1 MDKGH
6 VLIVDDEREILAS
19 LEDVLH
25 DEGYRVERAESGE
38 TALQLVRTETPD
50 VVLVDVWMPGIDG
63 IKTLQAVKESNA
75 DIEVVVMSG
84 HGNIETAVAATKL
97 GAFNFIEKP
106 LSIDAV
112 LRIVDSAVQARRA
125 KELKASDVVDVMLD
139 GNSKNIQKVQ
149 RAIRKASKDISPL
162 LIAGERGTGK
172 RFVARMIHKN
182 GIRKEEGFRPIHC
195 RSLFPVTEI
204 SEWENVLERLLPDAF
219 QGTAYLDGLEQLP
232 MAEQE
237 IFLVRF
243 LGHTKGSMRLMVSVD
258 HMGALNDKAYVRA
271 LSSKIGAD
279 VIHLPPLRERK
290 EDILPLANR
299 FLSECMEADRYKKE
313 FSEDVIALLEDYDW
327 PGNIAE
333 LKGAVTKAA
342 YSSQGS
348 EIDISHLPYAI
359 REASDLATHT
369 SSKDDAPSNFNLAR
383 TQWERQYLSFH
394 LEEHGWDI
402 LKTAQAVGMTKP
414 ALKRKI
420 KAYNIEPVTSAST
433 NLMETNQRSISKS
446 VVLYGRGLHSGLKTG
461 LIIEPL
467 PPGSGIQFGN
477 LTSPDIVKANVDF
490 VDGTNHATNL
500 RNGAVTART
509 IEHLMSALH
518 AYKISNILV
527 KMSEEVPVMDGSAV
541 EFCRLLEEAGIEDQ
555 KEKREELWVDQ
566 VYEVGEPNDEKG
578 YIRIEPAD
586 SFSVTYLIDYPK
598 PIGKQS
604 YLYEH
609 KNALSFQEEIAPA
622 RTFGFVSELES
633 LEKMGLAEG
642 GRWDN
647 VILVDKSRV
656 VNTQLR
662 FSNEFVRHK
671 ILDVIGDL
679 YLTGR
684 PIRGKV
690 TAERSGHRHNVALVK
705 KLMEV
710 HG

>member
-6 VLIVDDEREILAS
+6 VLIVDDEREILTS

-75 DIEVVVMSG
+75 DIEVVLMSG

-106 LSIDAV
+106 LSIDTV
-112 LRIVDSAVQARRA
+112 LRIVGSAVQARRA
-125 KELKASDVVDVMLD
+125 KELQGNDVVDVMLD
-139 GNSKNIQKVQ
+139 GASKSIQKVQ
-149 RAIRKASKDISPL
+149 RAIRRTAKNLGPL
-162 LIAGERGTGK
+162 MIAGERGTGK
-172 RFVARMIHKN
+172 RFIARVIHEN
-182 GIRKEEGFRPIHC
+182 GTRKEGGFRPVHC
-195 RSLFPVTEI
+195 RPLFPMLRKN
-204 SEWENVLERLLPDAF
+204 EWEETLERLVPPAF
-219 QGTAYLDGLEQLP
+219 LGTVYLDGLEQLP
-232 MAEQE
+232 IVERE
-237 IFLVRF
+237 EFLALF
-243 LGHTKGSMRLMVSVD
+243 LKHTKDSTRLMVSVD
-258 HMGALNDKAYVRA
+258 HMGTPKDKAYVRS
-271 LSSKIGAD
+271 LSGKIDAD
-279 VIHLPPLRERK
+279 VLHLPPLRERK
-290 EDILPLANR
+290 EDISPLANK
-299 FLSECMEADRYKKE
+299 FLNEYIEASRNKKE
-313 FSEDVIALLEDYDW
+313 FSEDVIALLEEYDW

-333 LKGAVTKAA
+333 LKGVVTKAA
-342 YSSQGS
+342 DTSPGA
-348 EIDISHLPYAI
+348 EIRIGHLPYAI
-359 REASDLATHT
+359 REVSAFEADASGN
-369 SSKDDAPSNFNLAR
+369 DAPSNFNAAR

-402 LKTAQAVGMTKP
+402 GKTAQAVGMTES
-414 ALKRKI
+414 ALNRKI
-420 KAYNIEPVTSAST
+420 QTYKIEPVSPAPATLKES
-433 NLMETNQRSISKS
+433 NQRSISKS

-461 LIIEPL
+461 MIIEPL
-467 PPGSGIQFGN
+467 PPGSGIHFGS
-477 LTSPDIVKANVDF
+477 LTSSETVRANVDF
-490 VDGTNHATNL
+490 VDSTNHATNL

-518 AYKISNILV
+518 AYKISNALV
-527 KMSEEVPVMDGSAV
+527 KISEEVPVMDGSAV

-555 KEKREELWVDQ
+555 KEKREELWVDKI
-566 VYEVGEPNDEKG
+566 YEVGEPGDERG
-578 YIRIEPAD
+578 YIRIEPSD
-586 SFSVTYLIDYPK
+586 SFSVSYLIDYPR

-633 LEKMGLAEG
+633 LEEMGLAEG

-647 VILVDKSRV
+647 VILVDKARI

-662 FSNEFVRHK
+662 FPNEFVRHK

-684 PIRGKV
+684 PVRGKV

-710 HG
+710 HA

>member
-1 MDKGH
+1 M
-6 VLIVDDEREILAS
+6 LIVDDEREILAS
-19 LEDVLH
+19 LEDVLL

-38 TALQLVRTETPD
+38 IALQLVRAEVPD
-50 VVLVDVWMPGIDG
+50 VILVDVWMPGIDG

-75 DIEVVVMSG
+75 DIEVVLMSG

-112 LRIVDSAVQARRA
+112 LRIVASAVQARRD
-125 KELKASDVVDVMLD
+125 KELRANDVIDVMLD
-139 GNSKNIQKVQ
+139 GASKNIERAR
-149 RAIRKASKDISPL
+149 RAIRKAARDLNPL

-172 RFVARMIHKN
+172 RFIARVVHKN
-182 GIRKEEGFRPIHC
+182 GVKKEEGFRPVHC
-195 RSLFPVTEI
+195 RSLFPAAET
-204 SEWENVLERLLPDAF
+204 SEWENTLERLVPETF
-219 QGTAYLDGLEQLP
+219 QGTVYLDGLEQLP
-232 MAEQE
+232 LAERE
-237 IFLVRF
+237 RFLVRF
-243 LGHTKGSMRLMVSVD
+243 LEHITDSMRLMVSLD
-258 HMGALNDKAYVRA
+258 HMGTPKDKALVRT

-279 VIHLPPLRERK
+279 VMHLPPLRERK

-299 FLSECMEADRYKKE
+299 FLNECVEVGRHEKE
-313 FSEDVIALLEDYDW
+313 FSEDVIVVLEDYDW

-342 YSSQGS
+342 FASQGS
-348 EIDISHLPYAI
+348 EIRVDHLPYAI
-359 REASDLATHT
+359 REASDFEVSASRNDT
-369 SSKDDAPSNFNLAR
+369 PSNFNVAR
-383 TQWERQYLSFH
+383 TQWERQYLAFH

-402 LKTAQAVGMTKP
+402 NKTAQAVGMTEP
-414 ALKRKI
+414 ALRRKI
-420 KAYNIEPVTSAST
+420 KAYNIEPVLPAST
-433 NLMETNQRSISKS
+433 TLRETNQRSISKS

-477 LTSPDIVKANVDF
+477 LTSPDTVRASADF

-518 AYKISNILV
+518 AYKISNILI

-555 KEKREELWVDQ
+555 REKSEDLWVDKI
-566 VYEVGEPNDEKG
+566 YEVGEPNDEKG
-578 YIRIEPAD
+578 YVRIEPAD
-586 SFSVTYLIDYPK
+586 SFSVSYLIDYPK
-598 PIGKQS
+598 PIGKQT

-609 KNALSFQEEIAPA
+609 KNALGFQEEIAPA
-622 RTFGFVSELES
+622 RTFGFVYELES

-647 VILVDKSRV
+647 VILVDKARV

-662 FSNEFVRHK
+662 FPNEFVRHK

>member
-6 VLIVDDEREILAS
+6 VLIVDDEPEILAS

-38 TALQLVRTETPD
+38 MALQLARAEIPD

-75 DIEVVVMSG
+75 DIEVVLMSG

-112 LRIVDSAVQARRA
+112 LRIVASAVQARRER
-125 KELKASDVVDVMLD
+125 ELKANDVIDVMLD
-139 GNSKNIQKVQ
+139 GASKNIERAR
-149 RAIRKASKDISPL
+149 RAIRKAARDFKPL

-172 RFVARMIHKN
+172 RFIARVVHKN
-182 GIRKEEGFRPIHC
+182 GVKKEGGFRPVHC
-195 RSLFPVTEI
+195 RSLFPVAET
-204 SEWENVLERLLPDAF
+204 SEWEDTLERLVPDTF
-219 QGTAYLDGLEQLP
+219 QGTVYLDGLEQLP
-232 MAEQE
+232 VAERE
-237 IFLVRF
+237 RFLVRF
-243 LGHTKGSMRLMVSVD
+243 LEHITDSMRLMVSVD
-258 HMGALNDKAYVRA
+258 HMGTPKDKALVRT

-279 VIHLPPLRERK
+279 VMHLPPLRERK

-299 FLSECMEADRYKKE
+299 FLDECVEVGRHEKE
-313 FSEDVIALLEDYDW
+313 FSEDVIAALEDYDW
-327 PGNIAE
+327 PGNITE

-342 YSSQGS
+342 FASQGS
-348 EIDISHLPYAI
+348 EIHIDHLPYAI
-359 REASDLATHT
+359 REASDFEVSASRNDT
-369 SSKDDAPSNFNLAR
+369 PSNFNVAR
-383 TQWERQYLSFH
+383 TQWERQYLAFH

-402 LKTAQAVGMTKP
+402 NKTAQAVGMTEP
-414 ALKRKI
+414 ALRRKI
-420 KAYNIEPVTSAST
+420 KAYDIEPVLPAST
-433 NLMETNQRSISKS
+433 TLRETNQRSISKS

-461 LIIEPL
+461 LIIDPL

-477 LTSPDIVKANVDF
+477 LTSPDTVRASVDF
-490 VDGTNHATNL
+490 VVGTNHATNL

-518 AYKISNILV
+518 AYKISNILI

-555 KEKREELWVDQ
+555 KEKSEDLWVDKI
-566 VYEVGEPNDEKG
+566 YEVGEPNDGKG
-578 YIRIEPAD
+578 YVRIEPAD
-586 SFSVTYLIDYPK
+586 SFSVSYLIDYPK
-598 PIGKQS
+598 PIGKQT

-609 KNALSFQEEIAPA
+609 KNALGFQEEIAPA
-622 RTFGFVSELES
+622 RTFGFVYELES

-647 VILVDKSRV
+647 VILVDKARV

-662 FSNEFVRHK
+662 FPNEFVRHK

-690 TAERSGHRHNVALVK
+690 IAERSGHRHNVALVK
-705 KLMEV
+705 KLVEV

>member
-19 LEDVLH
+19 LEDVLL

-38 TALQLVRTETPD
+38 IALQLVRTETPD
-50 VVLVDVWMPGIDG
+50 VILVDVWMPGIDG

-112 LRIVDSAVQARRA
+112 LRIVASAVQTRRD
-125 KELKASDVVDVMLD
+125 KELKANDVIDVMFD
-139 GNSKNIQKVQ
+139 GAGKNMERTR
-149 RAIRKASKDISPL
+149 RAIRKAARDLNPL
-162 LIAGERGTGK
+162 LLAGERGTGK
-172 RFVARMIHKN
+172 RFIARVVHKN
-182 GIRKEEGFRPIHC
+182 GIKKGEGFRPVHC
-195 RSLFPVTEI
+195 RSLFPMAEI
-204 SEWENVLERLLPDAF
+204 CEWEDTLEWLVPDAF
-219 QGTAYLDGLEQLP
+219 QGTIYLDGLEQLP
-232 MAEQE
+232 MAERGK
-237 IFLVRF
+237 FLVRF
-243 LGHTKGSMRLMVSVD
+243 IEHIKDSKRLIVSVD
-258 HMGALNDKAYVRA
+258 HMGAPKDKTYVQV
-271 LSSKIGAD
+271 LSDKIGAD

-299 FLSECMEADRYKKE
+299 FLSECVENGRHEKE
-313 FSEDVIALLEDYDW
+313 FSEDVVAVLEDYDW

-342 YSSQGS
+342 STSQGP
-348 EIDISHLPYAI
+348 EIHIDHLPYAI
-359 REASDLATHT
+359 REASDFDVGT
-369 SSKDDAPSNFNLAR
+369 SKNDTPSNFNVAR
-383 TQWERQYLSFH
+383 TQWERQYLAFH
-394 LEEHGWDI
+394 LEEHDWDI
-402 LKTAQAVGMTKP
+402 DETARAVGMTKP
-414 ALKRKI
+414 ALLRKI
-420 KAYNIEPVTSAST
+420 KAYNIEPILPAST
-433 NLMETNQRSISKS
+433 VQREANQRSISKS

-477 LTSPDIVKANVDF
+477 LTSPDTVRASVDF

-500 RNGAVTART
+500 RNGTVTART

-518 AYKISNILV
+518 AYKISNILI

-541 EFCRLLEEAGIEDQ
+541 EFCRLLEEAGIENQ
-555 KEKREELWVDQ
+555 KEKREDLWVDK
-566 VYEVGEPNDEKG
+566 VYEVGEQNDEKG
-578 YIRIEPAD
+578 YVRIEPAD
-586 SFSVTYLIDYPK
+586 SFSVSYLIDYPK
-598 PIGKQS
+598 PIGKQT

-609 KNALSFQEEIAPA
+609 KNALGFQEEIAPA
-622 RTFGFVSELES
+622 RTFGFVYELES

-647 VILVDKSRV
+647 VILVDKARV

-662 FSNEFVRHK
+662 FPNEFVRHK

-679 YLTGR
+679 YLAGR
-684 PIRGKV
+684 PVRGKV

>member
-1 MDKGH
+1 MG
-6 VLIVDDEREILAS
+6 
-19 LEDVLH
+19 
-25 DEGYRVERAESGE
+25 
-38 TALQLVRTETPD
+38 TP
-50 VVLVDVWMPGIDG
+50 
-63 IKTLQAVKESNA
+63 K
-75 DIEVVVMSG
+75 
-84 HGNIETAVAATKL
+84 
-97 GAFNFIEKP
+97 
-106 LSIDAV
+106 
-112 LRIVDSAVQARRA
+112 
-125 KELKASDVVDVMLD
+125 
-139 GNSKNIQKVQ
+139 
-149 RAIRKASKDISPL
+149 
-162 LIAGERGTGK
+162 
-172 RFVARMIHKN
+172 
-182 GIRKEEGFRPIHC
+182 
-195 RSLFPVTEI
+195 
-204 SEWENVLERLLPDAF
+204 
-219 QGTAYLDGLEQLP
+219 
-232 MAEQE
+232 
-237 IFLVRF
+237 
-243 LGHTKGSMRLMVSVD
+243 
-258 HMGALNDKAYVRA
+258 DKAYVRA
-271 LSSKIGAD
+271 LSTQIGAD
-279 VIHLPPLRERK
+279 VINLPSLRERK
-290 EDILPLANR
+290 EDIFPLASR
-299 FLSECMEADRYKKE
+299 FLNECTEIGRHEKK

-342 YSSQGS
+342 YASQGS
-348 EIDISHLPYAI
+348 EIRIAHLPQAI
-359 REASDLATHT
+359 REVSDFEADT
-369 SSKDDAPSNFNLAR
+369 SRDDVPSNFNVAR
-383 TQWERQYLSFH
+383 TQWERQYLS
-394 LEEHGWDI
+394 
-402 LKTAQAVGMTKP
+402 VGMTEP

-420 KAYNIEPVTSAST
+420 KAYDIEPVLPASAT
-433 NLMETNQRSISKS
+433 LRETNQRSISKS

-467 PPGSGIQFGN
+467 SPGSGIQFGN
-477 LTSPDIVKANVDF
+477 LTSPDIVRANVDS

-518 AYKISNILV
+518 AYKISNILI
-527 KMSEEVPVMDGSAV
+527 KMNEEVPVMDGSAV

-555 KEKREELWVDQ
+555 KEKREDLWVDK
-566 VYEVGEPNDEKG
+566 VYEIGEPADEKG

-586 SFSVTYLIDYPK
+586 SFSVSYLIDYPE

-647 VILVDKSRV
+647 VILVDKARV

-662 FSNEFVRHK
+662 FPNEFVRHK

>member
-19 LEDVLH
+19 LEDVLL

-38 TALQLVRTETPD
+38 IALQLVRAEVPD

-75 DIEVVVMSG
+75 DIEVVLMSG

-112 LRIVDSAVQARRA
+112 LRIVASAVQARRD
-125 KELKASDVVDVMLD
+125 KELRANDVIDVMLD
-139 GNSKNIQKVQ
+139 GASKNIERAR
-149 RAIRKASKDISPL
+149 RAIRKAARDLNPL

-172 RFVARMIHKN
+172 RFIARVVHKN
-182 GIRKEEGFRPIHC
+182 GVKKEEGFRPVHC
-195 RSLFPVTEI
+195 RSLFPAAET
-204 SEWENVLERLLPDAF
+204 SEWENTLERLVPDTF
-219 QGTAYLDGLEQLP
+219 QGTVYLDGLEQLP
-232 MAEQE
+232 LAERE
-237 IFLVRF
+237 RFLVRF
-243 LGHTKGSMRLMVSVD
+243 LEHITDSMRLMVSLD
-258 HMGALNDKAYVRA
+258 HMGTPKDKALVRT

-279 VIHLPPLRERK
+279 VMHLPPLRERK

-299 FLSECMEADRYKKE
+299 FLNECVEVGRHEKE
-313 FSEDVIALLEDYDW
+313 FSEDVIAVLEDYDW

-342 YSSQGS
+342 FASQGS
-348 EIDISHLPYAI
+348 EIRVGHLPYAI
-359 REASDLATHT
+359 REASDFEVSASRNDT
-369 SSKDDAPSNFNLAR
+369 PSNFNVAR
-383 TQWERQYLSFH
+383 TQWERQYLAFH

-402 LKTAQAVGMTKP
+402 NKTAQAVGMTEP
-414 ALKRKI
+414 ALRRKI
-420 KAYNIEPVTSAST
+420 KTYNIEPVLPAST
-433 NLMETNQRSISKS
+433 TLRETNQRSISKS

-477 LTSPDIVKANVDF
+477 LTTPDTVRASADF

-518 AYKISNILV
+518 AYKISNILI

-555 KEKREELWVDQ
+555 KEKSEDLWVDKI
-566 VYEVGEPNDEKG
+566 YEVGEPNDEKG
-578 YIRIEPAD
+578 YVRIEPAD
-586 SFSVTYLIDYPK
+586 SFSVSYLIDYPK
-598 PIGKQS
+598 PIGKQT

-609 KNALSFQEEIAPA
+609 KNALGFQEEIAPA
-622 RTFGFVSELES
+622 RTFGFVYELES

-647 VILVDKSRV
+647 VILVDKARV

-662 FSNEFVRHK
+662 FPNEFVRHK

>member
-1 MDKGH
+1 M
-6 VLIVDDEREILAS
+6 LIVDDEREILTS
-19 LEDVLH
+19 LEDILH
-25 DEGYRVERAESGE
+25 DEGYRVDRAESGE

-106 LSIDAV
+106 LSINAV

-125 KELKASDVVDVMLD
+125 KELKTNDVVDVMLD
-139 GNSKNIQKVQ
+139 GTSKKTQ
-149 RAIRKASKDISPL
+149 RVRRDIKKATIDIDPL

-172 RFVARMIHKN
+172 RFIARVIHKN
-182 GIRKEEGFRPIHC
+182 STLNEEGFRPVHC
-195 RSLFPVTEI
+195 RSLFPMKNNE
-204 SEWENVLERLLPDAF
+204 EWEETLERLLPDDF
-219 QGTAYLDGLEQLP
+219 KGTVYLDGLEQLP
-232 MAEQE
+232 MAERE
-237 IFLVRF
+237 MFLSQF
-243 LGHTKGSMRLMVSVD
+243 LGHTRGSMRLIVSID
-258 HMGALNDKAYVRA
+258 HLGTPKDKAYVRSLSDK
-271 LSSKIGAD
+271 LSSH
-279 VIHLPPLRERK
+279 VIHLPPMRERK

-299 FLSECMEADRYKKE
+299 FLNECVGVGRPKKE
-313 FSEDVIALLEDYDW
+313 LSEDVIALLEDYDW

-333 LKGAVTKAA
+333 LKGVVTKAA
-342 YSSQGS
+342 YASHDS
-348 EIDISHLPYAI
+348 EIRIGDLPYAI
-359 REASDLATHT
+359 REASDFEAD
-369 SSKDDAPSNFNLAR
+369 SSGNNAPSNFDMAR

-394 LEEHGWDI
+394 LEEHDWDI
-402 LKTAQAVGMTKP
+402 SKTAQAVGMTKP

-420 KAYNIEPVTSAST
+420 KAYDIEPVLPAST
-433 NLMETNQRSISKS
+433 MLRETNQRSISRS

-467 PPGSGIQFGN
+467 PPGRGIQFGN
-477 LTSPDIVKANVDF
+477 LTSPDTVRANVDF

-518 AYKISNILV
+518 AYKISNILI
-527 KMSEEVPVMDGSAV
+527 KISEEVPVMDGSAV

-555 KEKREELWVDQ
+555 KVKREDLWVDK
-566 VYEVGEPNDEKG
+566 VYEVGEPSDGKG

-586 SFSVTYLIDYPK
+586 SFSVSYLIDYPE
-598 PIGKQS
+598 PIGKQR
-604 YLYEH
+604 YMYEH

-647 VILVDKSRV
+647 VILVDKTRV

-662 FSNEFVRHK
+662 FPNEFVRHK

-679 YLTGR
+679 YLSGR

-690 TAERSGHRHNVALVK
+690 TAEKSGHRHNVALVK

>member
-1 MDKGH
+1 M
-6 VLIVDDEREILAS
+6 R
-19 LEDVLH
+19 
-25 DEGYRVERAESGE
+25 DEGYRVEQADSGE
-38 TALQLVRTETPD
+38 TALQLLRIEAPD

-75 DIEVVVMSG
+75 DIEVVLMSG

-106 LSIDAV
+106 LSIDTV
-112 LRIVDSAVQARRA
+112 LRIVAAAVQARGA
-125 KELKASDVVDVMLD
+125 KELSANDVVDAMLD
-139 GNSKNIQKVQ
+139 GVSKSIQKV
-149 RAIRKASKDISPL
+149 RKAIRKTAKDVGPL
-162 LIAGERGTGK
+162 LIAGEKGTGK
-172 RFVARMIHKN
+172 RFTARVIHEN
-182 GIRKEEGFRPIHC
+182 SSRKEGGFRFVHC
-195 RSLFPVTEI
+195 RSLFPV
-204 SEWENVLERLLPDAF
+204 SGKNEWEKELERLVPSTF
-219 QGTAYLDGLEQLP
+219 QGTLYLDGLEQLP
-232 MAEQE
+232 MVEGQE
-237 IFLVRF
+237 FLARF
-243 LGHTKGSMRLMVSVD
+243 LAHMHDSMRLIASVD
-258 HMGALNDKAYVRA
+258 HLGTSKDKAYVRA
-271 LSSKIGAD
+271 LSAQIGVD
-279 VIHLPPLRERK
+279 VIHLPSLRERK
-290 EDILPLANR
+290 EDILPLSNR
-299 FLSECMEADRYKKE
+299 FLDECAEFGRAEKE
-313 FSEDVIALLEDYDW
+313 FSEDVLALLEDYDW

-333 LKGAVTKAA
+333 LKSAVTAAA
-342 YSSQGS
+342 YASQGS
-348 EIDISHLPYAI
+348 EIRIGHLPRTI
-359 REASDLATHT
+359 REVSDFEVDT
-369 SSKDDAPSNFNLAR
+369 STNDAPSNFNTAR

-402 LKTAQAVGMTKP
+402 GKTARGVGMKVP
-414 ALKRKI
+414 ALRRKI
-420 KAYNIEPVTSAST
+420 RAYKIEPASPT
-433 NLMETNQRSISKS
+433 AATLRKRNQRSISKS

-461 LIIEPL
+461 LIIDPL

-477 LTSPDIVKANVDF
+477 LTSPDTVRANADF

-518 AYKISNILV
+518 AYKISNILI
-527 KMSEEVPVMDGSAV
+527 KISEEVPVMDGSAL

-555 KEKREELWVDQ
+555 KEKREDLWVDK
-566 VYEVGEPNDEKG
+566 VYEVGEPGDEKG

-586 SFSVTYLIDYPK
+586 SFSVSYLIDYPK
-598 PIGKQS
+598 PIGKQA

-647 VILVDKSRV
+647 VILVDKARV

-662 FSNEFVRHK
+662 FPNEFVRHK

-705 KLMEV
+705 KLIEA

>member
-6 VLIVDDEREILAS
+6 VLIVDDEREILVS
-19 LEDVLH
+19 LEDVLL

-38 TALQLVRTETPD
+38 TALQLVRTEAPD

-75 DIEVVVMSG
+75 DIEVVLMSG
-84 HGNIETAVAATKL
+84 HGNIETAVAATKS

-106 LSIDAV
+106 LSIDTV

-125 KELKASDVVDVMLD
+125 KDIKANNVGDVILD
-139 GNSKNIQKVQ
+139 GASKHVQ
-149 RAIRKASKDISPL
+149 RVRRAIRRAAKDIGPL

-172 RFVARMIHKN
+172 RFVARAIHEN
-182 GIRKEEGFRPIHC
+182 GAGKEEGFRPVHC
-195 RSLFPVTEI
+195 RSLFPMAEI
-204 SEWENVLERLLPDAF
+204 CEWEDVLERLVPDTF
-219 QGTAYLDGLEQLP
+219 QGTIYLDGLEQLP
-232 MAEQE
+232 MAERE
-237 IFLVRF
+237 KFLVQF
-243 LGHTKGSMRLMVSVD
+243 LERIEDSKRLIVSVD
-258 HMGALNDKAYVRA
+258 YIGTPKDKAYVQA
-271 LSSKIGAD
+271 LSDKIGAD

-290 EDILPLANR
+290 GDILPLANR
-299 FLSECMEADRYKKE
+299 FLSECVEVGGHEKE
-313 FSEDVIALLEDYDW
+313 FPEDVIAVLEDYDW

-342 YSSQGS
+342 STSQGS
-348 EIDISHLPYAI
+348 EIHIDHLPDTI
-359 REASDLATHT
+359 RETSDFEVST
-369 SSKDDAPSNFNLAR
+369 SKNDTPSNFNVAR
-383 TQWERQYLSFH
+383 TQWERQYLAFH

-402 LKTAQAVGMTKP
+402 NKTAKAVGMTKP
-414 ALKRKI
+414 ALMRKI
-420 KAYNIEPVTSAST
+420 KTYNIEPILPAST
-433 NLMETNQRSISKS
+433 TLRESNQRSISKS

-477 LTSPDIVKANVDF
+477 LTSPDTVRASVDF

-500 RNGAVTART
+500 RNGTVTART

-518 AYKISNILV
+518 AYKISNILI

-555 KEKREELWVDQ
+555 KEKREDLWIDK
-566 VYEVGEPNDEKG
+566 VYEVGEPNDGKG
-578 YIRIEPAD
+578 YVRIEPAD
-586 SFSVTYLIDYPK
+586 SFSVSYLIDYPK
-598 PIGKQS
+598 PIGKQT
-604 YLYEH
+604 YVYEH
-609 KNALSFQEEIAPA
+609 KNALGFQEEIAPA
-622 RTFGFVSELES
+622 RTFGFVNELES

-647 VILVDKSRV
+647 VILVDKARV
-656 VNTQLR
+656 VNTRLR
-662 FSNEFVRHK
+662 FPNEFVRHK

-684 PIRGKV
+684 PVRGKV

-710 HG
+710 RG

>member
-125 KELKASDVVDVMLD
+125 KEPKVNEVADVMLD
-139 GNSKNIQKVQ
+139 SASKSIQRIR
-149 RAIRKASKDISPL
+149 RAIRRAAKDIGPL

-182 GIRKEEGFRPIHC
+182 GISEEEGFRPVHC
-195 RSLFPVTEI
+195 RSLFPMAEVN
-204 SEWENVLERLLPDAF
+204 EWEEALERLVPNTF
-219 QGTAYLDGLEQLP
+219 QGTVYLDGLEQLP
-232 MAEQE
+232 MEE
-237 IFLVRF
+237 RERFLARF
-243 LGHTKGSMRLMVSVD
+243 LGHVKDSMRLMVSLD
-258 HMGALNDKAYVRA
+258 HMGTPKDKAYVRA
-271 LSSKIGAD
+271 LSAQIGAD
-279 VIHLPPLRERK
+279 VINLPSLRERK
-290 EDILPLANR
+290 EDIFPLANR
-299 FLSECMEADRYKKE
+299 FLDECTEIGRHEKK

-333 LKGAVTKAA
+333 LKGAVTKAVYA
-342 YSSQGS
+342 SRGS
-348 EIDISHLPYAI
+348 EIRIAHLPYAI
-359 REASDLATHT
+359 REASDFEADT
-369 SSKDDAPSNFNLAR
+369 SKDDVPSNFNVAR

-402 LKTAQAVGMTKP
+402 NKTAQAVGMTEP

-420 KAYNIEPVTSAST
+420 KAYDIEPVLPASAT
-433 NLMETNQRSISKS
+433 LRETNQRSISKS

-467 PPGSGIQFGN
+467 SPGSGIQFGS
-477 LTSPDIVKANVDF
+477 LTSPDIVRANVDF

-518 AYKISNILV
+518 AYKISNILI

-555 KEKREELWVDQ
+555 KEKREDLWVDK
-566 VYEVGEPNDEKG
+566 VYEIGEPADEKG

-586 SFSVTYLIDYPK
+586 SFSVSYLIDYPE

-647 VILVDKSRV
+647 VILVDKARV

-662 FSNEFVRHK
+662 FPNEFVRHK

>member
-1 MDKGH
+1 M
-6 VLIVDDEREILAS
+6 
-19 LEDVLH
+19 H
-25 DEGYRVERAESGE
+25 DEGYRVERAETGE
-38 TALQLVRTETPD
+38 TALQLVRAETPD
-50 VVLVDVWMPGIDG
+50 VILVDVWMPGIDG

-112 LRIVDSAVQARRA
+112 LRIVDSAVQARKD
-125 KELKASDVVDVMLD
+125 KEPKANDVVDVMLD
-139 GNSKNIQKVQ
+139 GSSKNIQRVR
-149 RAIRKASKDISPL
+149 RAIRKAVKDTGPL

-172 RFVARMIHKN
+172 RFVARVIHKN
-182 GIRKEEGFRPIHC
+182 GAKKEEDFRPVHC
-195 RSLFPVTEI
+195 RSLFALTEI
-204 SEWENVLERLLPDAF
+204 SEWKNTLEELLPDSF
-219 QGTAYLDGLEQLP
+219 QGTVYLDGLEQLP
-232 MAEQE
+232 MAERE
-237 IFLVRF
+237 IFLARF
-243 LGHTKGSMRLMVSVD
+243 LEYTKGSMRLIVSVD
-258 HMGALNDKAYVRA
+258 HLGAPKDKAYVRA
-271 LSSKIGAD
+271 LSDKIGTD
-279 VIHLPPLRERK
+279 LIDLPPLRERK

-299 FLSECMEADRYKKE
+299 FLNECVAVGRYNKE

-333 LKGAVTKAA
+333 LKGAVTKSAFTS
-342 YSSQGS
+342 YGS
-348 EIDISHLPYAI
+348 EIRISHLPHVI
-359 REASDLATHT
+359 HEASDLETDT
-369 SSKDDAPSNFNLAR
+369 SANDTPSNFHVAR

-394 LEEHGWDI
+394 MEEHRWDI
-402 LKTAQAVGMTKP
+402 KKTAHAVGMTEP

-420 KAYNIEPVTSAST
+420 KAYDIGPVLSPP
-433 NLMETNQRSISKS
+433 LKETNQRSISKS
-446 VVLYGRGLHSGLKTG
+446 AVLYGRGLHSGLKTG

-467 PPGSGIQFGN
+467 PSGSGIQFGN
-477 LTSPDIVKANVDF
+477 LTSPDTVSANIDF
-490 VDGTNHATNL
+490 VVGTNHATNL
-500 RNGAVTART
+500 RNGTVTART

-518 AYKISNILV
+518 AYKISNVLI

-555 KEKREELWVDQ
+555 KEKREDLWVDK
-566 VYEVGEPNDEKG
+566 VYEVGEASDKKG

-586 SFSVTYLIDYPK
+586 SFSVSYLIDYPN

-609 KNALSFQEEIAPA
+609 KNALTFQEEIAPA
-622 RTFGFVSELES
+622 RTFGFVSELGS

-647 VILVDKSRV
+647 VILVDKERV
-656 VNTQLR
+656 VNTRLR
-662 FSNEFVRHK
+662 FPNEFVRHK
-671 ILDVIGDL
+671 ILDIIGDL

-690 TAERSGHRHNVALVK
+690 TAERSGHRHNVTLVK
-705 KLMEV
+705 KLLEV

>member
-125 KELKASDVVDVMLD
+125 KELKVGDVVDVMLD
-139 GNSKNIQKVQ
+139 GASKSIQRVR
-149 RAIRKASKDISPL
+149 RAIRRAAKDIGPL

-172 RFVARMIHKN
+172 RFIARMIHKN
-182 GIRKEEGFRPIHC
+182 GISEEEGFRPVHC
-195 RSLFPVTEI
+195 RSLFPVAEVN
-204 SEWENVLERLLPDAF
+204 EWEETLERLVPDTF
-219 QGTAYLDGLEQLP
+219 QGTVYLDGLEQLP
-232 MAEQE
+232 MAERE
-237 IFLVRF
+237 GFLARF
-243 LGHTKGSMRLMVSVD
+243 LGYVKDSIRLMVSLD
-258 HMGALNDKAYVRA
+258 HMGTPKDKTYVRA
-271 LSSKIGAD
+271 LSTQIGAD
-279 VIHLPPLRERK
+279 VINLPSLRERK

-299 FLSECMEADRYKKE
+299 FLNECTEIGRYEKK

-342 YSSQGS
+342 YASQGS
-348 EIDISHLPYAI
+348 EVQIAHLPHAI
-359 REASDLATHT
+359 REASDFETDRSRA
-369 SSKDDAPSNFNLAR
+369 DVPSNFNVAR

-402 LKTAQAVGMTKP
+402 NKTARAVGMTEP

-420 KAYNIEPVTSAST
+420 KAYDIEPVLPASAT
-433 NLMETNQRSISKS
+433 LRETNQRSISKS

-467 PPGSGIQFGN
+467 SPGSGIQFGS
-477 LTSPDIVKANVDF
+477 LTSPDIVRANVDF

-518 AYKISNILV
+518 AYKISNILI

-541 EFCRLLEEAGIEDQ
+541 EFCRLLEAAGIEDQ
-555 KEKREELWVDQ
+555 KEKREDLWVDK
-566 VYEVGEPNDEKG
+566 VYEIGEPADEKG

-586 SFSVTYLIDYPK
+586 SFSVSYLIDYPE

-647 VILVDKSRV
+647 VILVDKARV

-662 FSNEFVRHK
+662 FPNEFVRHK

-684 PIRGKV
+684 PLRGKV

>member
-19 LEDVLH
+19 LEDVLL

-38 TALQLVRTETPD
+38 TALQLVRAEIPD

-75 DIEVVVMSG
+75 DIEVVLMSG

-112 LRIVDSAVQARRA
+112 LRIVASAVQARRE
-125 KELKASDVVDVMLD
+125 KELRANDVIDVMLD
-139 GNSKNIQKVQ
+139 GASKNIERTR
-149 RAIRKASKDISPL
+149 RAIHKAMRDIHPL

-172 RFVARMIHKN
+172 RFIARVVHKN
-182 GIRKEEGFRPIHC
+182 GVKKEGGFRPVHC
-195 RSLFPVTEI
+195 RSLFPMAET
-204 SEWENVLERLLPDAF
+204 SEWADTLERLVPDTF
-219 QGTAYLDGLEQLP
+219 QGTVYLDGLEQLP
-232 MAEQE
+232 VADRGK
-237 IFLVRF
+237 FLVRF
-243 LGHTKGSMRLMVSVD
+243 LEHITDSMRLMVSVD
-258 HMGALNDKAYVRA
+258 HMGTPKDKAFART

-299 FLSECMEADRYKKE
+299 FLDECVEVGRHEKE
-313 FSEDVIALLEDYDW
+313 LSEDVIAVLEDYDW

-342 YSSQGS
+342 FASQGS
-348 EIDISHLPYAI
+348 EIRIDHLPYVI
-359 REASDLATHT
+359 REASDFEVST
-369 SSKDDAPSNFNLAR
+369 SRNDTPSNFNVAR
-383 TQWERQYLSFH
+383 TQWERQYLAFH

-402 LKTAQAVGMTKP
+402 SKTAQAVGMTEP
-414 ALKRKI
+414 ALRRKI
-420 KAYNIEPVTSAST
+420 KAYNIEPMLPAST
-433 NLMETNQRSISKS
+433 TLRETNQRSISKS

-477 LTSPDIVKANVDF
+477 LTSPDTVRASVDF

-518 AYKISNILV
+518 AYKISNILI

-555 KEKREELWVDQ
+555 KEKSEDLWVDKI
-566 VYEVGEPNDEKG
+566 YEVGEPSDEKG
-578 YIRIEPAD
+578 YVRIEPAD
-586 SFSVTYLIDYPK
+586 SFSVSYLIDYPK
-598 PIGKQS
+598 PIGKQT

-609 KNALSFQEEIAPA
+609 KNALGFQEEIAPA
-622 RTFGFVSELES
+622 RTFGFVYELES

-647 VILVDKSRV
+647 VILVDKARV

-662 FSNEFVRHK
+662 FPNEFVRHK

>member
-6 VLIVDDEREILAS
+6 VLIVDDEREILVS
-19 LEDVLH
+19 LEDVLL

-38 TALQLVRTETPD
+38 TALQLVRTEAPD

-75 DIEVVVMSG
+75 DIEVVLMSG
-84 HGNIETAVAATKL
+84 HGNIETAVAATKS

-106 LSIDAV
+106 LSIDTV

-125 KELKASDVVDVMLD
+125 KDIKANNVGDVILD
-139 GNSKNIQKVQ
+139 GASKHVQ
-149 RAIRKASKDISPL
+149 RVRRAIRRAAKDIGPL

-172 RFVARMIHKN
+172 RFVARAIHEN
-182 GIRKEEGFRPIHC
+182 GAGKEEGFRPVHC
-195 RSLFPVTEI
+195 RSLFPMAEI
-204 SEWENVLERLLPDAF
+204 CEWEDALERLVPDTF
-219 QGTAYLDGLEQLP
+219 QGTIYLDGLEQLP
-232 MAEQE
+232 MAERE
-237 IFLVRF
+237 KFLVQF
-243 LGHTKGSMRLMVSVD
+243 LERIEDSKRLIVSVD
-258 HMGALNDKAYVRA
+258 YIGTPKDKAYVQA
-271 LSSKIGAD
+271 LSDKIGAD
-279 VIHLPPLRERK
+279 VIHLPPLRKRK
-290 EDILPLANR
+290 GDILPLANR
-299 FLSECMEADRYKKE
+299 FLSECVEVGGHEKE
-313 FSEDVIALLEDYDW
+313 FPEDVIAVLEDYDW

-342 YSSQGS
+342 STSQGS
-348 EIDISHLPYAI
+348 EIHIGHLPDTI
-359 REASDLATHT
+359 RETSDFEVST
-369 SSKDDAPSNFNLAR
+369 SKNDTPSNFNVAR
-383 TQWERQYLSFH
+383 TQWERQYLAFH

-402 LKTAQAVGMTKP
+402 NKTAKAVGMTKP
-414 ALKRKI
+414 ALMRKI
-420 KAYNIEPVTSAST
+420 KTYNIEPISPAST
-433 NLMETNQRSISKS
+433 TLRESNQRSISKS

-477 LTSPDIVKANVDF
+477 LTSPDTVRASVDF

-500 RNGAVTART
+500 RNGTVTART

-518 AYKISNILV
+518 AYKISNILI

-555 KEKREELWVDQ
+555 KEKREDLWIDKA
-566 VYEVGEPNDEKG
+566 YEVGEPNDGKG
-578 YIRIEPAD
+578 YVRIEPAD
-586 SFSVTYLIDYPK
+586 SFSVSYLIDYPK
-598 PIGKQS
+598 PIGKQT
-604 YLYEH
+604 YVYEH
-609 KNALSFQEEIAPA
+609 KNALGFQEEIAPA
-622 RTFGFVSELES
+622 RTFGFVNELES

-647 VILVDKSRV
+647 VILVDKARV
-656 VNTQLR
+656 VNTRLR
-662 FSNEFVRHK
+662 FPNEFVRHK

-684 PIRGKV
+684 PVRGKV

>member
-6 VLIVDDEREILAS
+6 VLIVDDEREILVS
-19 LEDVLH
+19 LEDVLL

-38 TALQLVRTETPD
+38 TALQLVRTEAPD

-75 DIEVVVMSG
+75 DIEVVLMSG
-84 HGNIETAVAATKL
+84 HGNIETAVAATKS

-106 LSIDAV
+106 LSIDTV

-125 KELKASDVVDVMLD
+125 KDIKANNVGDVILD
-139 GNSKNIQKVQ
+139 GASKHVQ
-149 RAIRKASKDISPL
+149 RVRRAIRRAAKDIGPL

-172 RFVARMIHKN
+172 RFVARAIHEN
-182 GIRKEEGFRPIHC
+182 GAGKEEGFRPVHC
-195 RSLFPVTEI
+195 RSLFPMAEI
-204 SEWENVLERLLPDAF
+204 GEWEDALERLVPDTF
-219 QGTAYLDGLEQLP
+219 QGTIYLDGLEQLP
-232 MAEQE
+232 MAGREK
-237 IFLVRF
+237 FLVQF
-243 LGHTKGSMRLMVSVD
+243 LERIEDSKRLIVSVD
-258 HMGALNDKAYVRA
+258 YIGTPKDKAYVQA
-271 LSSKIGAD
+271 LSDKIGAD

-290 EDILPLANR
+290 GDILPLANR
-299 FLSECMEADRYKKE
+299 FLSECVEVGGHEKE
-313 FSEDVIALLEDYDW
+313 FPEDVIAVLEDYDW

-342 YSSQGS
+342 STSQGS
-348 EIDISHLPYAI
+348 EIHIDHLPDTI
-359 REASDLATHT
+359 RETSDFEVST
-369 SSKDDAPSNFNLAR
+369 SKNDTPSNFNVAR
-383 TQWERQYLSFH
+383 TQWERQYLAFH

-402 LKTAQAVGMTKP
+402 NKTAKAVGMTKP
-414 ALKRKI
+414 ALMRKI
-420 KAYNIEPVTSAST
+420 KTYNIEPILPAST
-433 NLMETNQRSISKS
+433 TLRESNQRSISKS

-477 LTSPDIVKANVDF
+477 LTSPDTVRASVDF

-500 RNGAVTART
+500 RNGTVTART

-518 AYKISNILV
+518 AYKISNILI

-555 KEKREELWVDQ
+555 KEKREDLWIDKA
-566 VYEVGEPNDEKG
+566 YEVGEPNDGKG
-578 YIRIEPAD
+578 YVRIEPAD
-586 SFSVTYLIDYPK
+586 SFSVSYLIDYPK
-598 PIGKQS
+598 PIGKQT
-604 YLYEH
+604 YVYEH
-609 KNALSFQEEIAPA
+609 KNALGFQEEIAPA
-622 RTFGFVSELES
+622 RTFGFVNELES

-647 VILVDKSRV
+647 VILVDKARV
-656 VNTQLR
+656 VNTRLR
-662 FSNEFVRHK
+662 FPNEFVRHK

-684 PIRGKV
+684 PVRGKV

>member
-1 MDKGH
+1 M
-6 VLIVDDEREILAS
+6 
-19 LEDVLH
+19 
-25 DEGYRVERAESGE
+25 AE
-38 TALQLVRTETPD
+38 T
-50 VVLVDVWMPGIDG
+50 
-63 IKTLQAVKESNA
+63 
-75 DIEVVVMSG
+75 
-84 HGNIETAVAATKL
+84 
-97 GAFNFIEKP
+97 
-106 LSIDAV
+106 
-112 LRIVDSAVQARRA
+112 
-125 KELKASDVVDVMLD
+125 
-139 GNSKNIQKVQ
+139 
-149 RAIRKASKDISPL
+149 
-162 LIAGERGTGK
+162 
-172 RFVARMIHKN
+172 
-182 GIRKEEGFRPIHC
+182 
-195 RSLFPVTEI
+195 
-204 SEWENVLERLLPDAF
+204 SEWEDTLERLVPETF
-219 QGTAYLDGLEQLP
+219 QGTVYLDGLEQLP
-232 MAEQE
+232 VAERE
-237 IFLVRF
+237 RFLVRF
-243 LGHTKGSMRLMVSVD
+243 LEHITDSMRLMVSVD
-258 HMGALNDKAYVRA
+258 HMGTPKDKALVRT

-279 VIHLPPLRERK
+279 VMHLPPLRERK

-299 FLSECMEADRYKKE
+299 FLNECAEVGRHEKE
-313 FSEDVIALLEDYDW
+313 FSEDVIAVLEDYDW

-342 YSSQGS
+342 FASQGS
-348 EIDISHLPYAI
+348 EIRIDHLPYAI
-359 REASDLATHT
+359 REASDFEVST
-369 SSKDDAPSNFNLAR
+369 SRNDTPSNFNVAR
-383 TQWERQYLSFH
+383 TQWERQYLAFH

-402 LKTAQAVGMTKP
+402 NKTAQAVGMTEP
-414 ALKRKI
+414 ALRRKI
-420 KAYNIEPVTSAST
+420 KAYDIEPVLPAST
-433 NLMETNQRSISKS
+433 TLRETNQRSISKS

-477 LTSPDIVKANVDF
+477 LTSPDTVRASVDF

-518 AYKISNILV
+518 AYKISNILI

-555 KEKREELWVDQ
+555 KEKSEDLWVDKI
-566 VYEVGEPNDEKG
+566 YEVGEPNDGKG
-578 YIRIEPAD
+578 YVRIEPAD
-586 SFSVTYLIDYPK
+586 SFSVSYLIDYPK
-598 PIGKQS
+598 PIGKQT

-609 KNALSFQEEIAPA
+609 KNALGFQEEIAPA
-622 RTFGFVSELES
+622 RTFGFVYELES

-647 VILVDKSRV
+647 VILVDKARV

-662 FSNEFVRHK
+662 FPNEFVRHK

>member
-19 LEDVLH
+19 LEDVLR

-50 VVLVDVWMPGIDG
+50 VILVDVWMPGIDG

-84 HGNIETAVAATKL
+84 HGNIESAVAATKL

-112 LRIVDSAVQARRA
+112 LRIVDSAVQSRRS
-125 KELKASDVVDVMLD
+125 KELKLDDVVDVMLD
-139 GNSKNIQKVQ
+139 G
-149 RAIRKASKDISPL
+149 ASKSIQRVRRAVRRAANDICPL
-162 LIAGERGTGK
+162 MIAGERGTGK
-172 RFVARMIHKN
+172 RFVARVIHQN
-182 GIRKEEGFRPIHC
+182 GIKKEESFRPVHC
-195 RSLFPVTEI
+195 RSFFPEPEKE
-204 SEWENVLERLLPDAF
+204 EWEEILEQLVPPDF
-219 QGTAYLDGLEQLP
+219 QGTVYLDGLEQLP
-232 MAEQE
+232 IEDHE
-237 IFLVRF
+237 EFLIQF
-243 LGHTKGSMRLMVSVD
+243 LRYTDESTRLMVSVD
-258 HMGALNDKAYVRA
+258 HMGTYKDKTYVRS
-271 LSSKIGAD
+271 LSATIGAD

-290 EDILPLANR
+290 EDILPLANG
-299 FLSECMEADRYKKE
+299 FLNECSDDGKE
-313 FSEDVIALLEDYDW
+313 VKRFSEDTIALLEDYDW

-342 YSSQGS
+342 S
-348 EIDISHLPYAI
+348 ETHGAEIHISHFPYTI
-359 REASDLATHT
+359 RET
-369 SSKDDAPSNFNLAR
+369 SAFEVETSKNDANSNFNVAR

-402 LKTAQAVGMTKP
+402 SKTAQAVGMTKSS
-414 ALKRKI
+414 LKRKI
-420 KAYNIEPVTSAST
+420 QKYKIEFVSSSLVPPR
-433 NLMETNQRSISKS
+433 ETNQRSISKS

-477 LTSPDIVKANVDF
+477 LTSPETVRASAGF

-500 RNGAVTART
+500 RNGPVTART

-518 AYKISNILV
+518 AYKISNILI
-527 KMSEEVPVMDGSAV
+527 KLNEEVPVMDGSAV

-555 KEKREELWVDQ
+555 KEKREDLRVDN
-566 VYEVGEPNDEKG
+566 VYEVGEPGDEKG

-586 SFSVTYLIDYPK
+586 TFSVSYLIDYPQ

-604 YLYEH
+604 YLYKH

-647 VILVDKSRV
+647 VILVDKKRV

-662 FSNEFVRHK
+662 FPNEFVRHK

-679 YLTGR
+679 YLAGR

-705 KLMEV
+705 KLIKI

>member
-106 LSIDAV
+106 LSIDTV

-125 KELKASDVVDVMLD
+125 KEPKVSDVVDVMLD
-139 GNSKNIQKVQ
+139 GASKGIQRVR
-149 RAIRKASKDISPL
+149 RAIRRAAKDIGPL

-172 RFVARMIHKN
+172 RFIARMIHKN
-182 GIRKEEGFRPIHC
+182 GISEEEGFRPVHC
-195 RSLFPVTEI
+195 RSLYPVAEAG
-204 SEWENVLERLLPDAF
+204 EWEEALERLVPGAF
-219 QGTAYLDGLEQLP
+219 QGTVYLDGLEQLP
-232 MAEQE
+232 MAERE
-237 IFLVRF
+237 EFLARF
-243 LGHTKGSMRLMVSVD
+243 LGYATDSIRLMVSLD
-258 HMGALNDKAYVRA
+258 HMGTPKDKAYVRA
-271 LSSKIGAD
+271 LATQIGAD
-279 VIHLPPLRERK
+279 VIHLPSLRERK

-299 FLSECMEADRYKKE
+299 FLNECSEIGRYEKK

-333 LKGAVTKAA
+333 LKGVVTKAA
-342 YSSQGS
+342 YASQGS
-348 EIDISHLPYAI
+348 EIQIAHLPYAI
-359 REASDLATHT
+359 REASDFEADT
-369 SSKDDAPSNFNLAR
+369 SGDDVPSHFNVAR

-402 LKTAQAVGMTKP
+402 NKTAQAVGMTEP

-420 KAYNIEPVTSAST
+420 KAYDIEPVLPASATLRETS
-433 NLMETNQRSISKS
+433 QRSISKS

-467 PPGSGIQFGN
+467 PPGSGIQFGS
-477 LTSPDIVKANVDF
+477 LTSPDIVRANVDF

-518 AYKISNILV
+518 AYKISNILI

-555 KEKREELWVDQ
+555 KEKREDLWVDK
-566 VYEVGEPNDEKG
+566 VYEIGEPADEKG

-586 SFSVTYLIDYPK
+586 SFSVSYLIDYPE
-598 PIGKQS
+598 PIGKQT

-647 VILVDKSRV
+647 VILVDKARV

-662 FSNEFVRHK
+662 FPNEFVRHK

>member
-106 LSIDAV
+106 LSIDTV

-125 KELKASDVVDVMLD
+125 KEPKVTDAVDVMLD
-139 GNSKNIQKVQ
+139 GASKGIQRVR
-149 RAIRKASKDISPL
+149 RAIRRAAKDIGPL

-172 RFVARMIHKN
+172 RFIARMIHKN
-182 GIRKEEGFRPIHC
+182 GISEEEGFRPVHC
-195 RSLFPVTEI
+195 RSLFPVAEAG
-204 SEWENVLERLLPDAF
+204 EWEETLERLVPGAF
-219 QGTAYLDGLEQLP
+219 QGTVYLDGLEQLP
-232 MAEQE
+232 MAERE
-237 IFLVRF
+237 GFLARF
-243 LGHTKGSMRLMVSVD
+243 LGYAKDSIRLMVSLD
-258 HMGALNDKAYVRA
+258 HMGTPKDKAYARA
-271 LSSKIGAD
+271 LATQIGAD
-279 VIHLPPLRERK
+279 VIHLPSLRERK

-299 FLSECMEADRYKKE
+299 FLNECSEIGRYEKK
-313 FSEDVIALLEDYDW
+313 FSEDVITLLEDYDW

-342 YSSQGS
+342 YASQGS
-348 EIDISHLPYAI
+348 EIQIAHLPFAI
-359 REASDLATHT
+359 REASDFETDT
-369 SSKDDAPSNFNLAR
+369 SGEDVPSHFNVAR

-402 LKTAQAVGMTKP
+402 NKTAQAVGMTEP

-420 KAYNIEPVTSAST
+420 KAYDIEPVLPASATLRETS
-433 NLMETNQRSISKS
+433 QRSISRS

-467 PPGSGIQFGN
+467 PPGSGIQFGS
-477 LTSPDIVKANVDF
+477 LTSPDIVRANVDF

-518 AYKISNILV
+518 AYKISNILI

-555 KEKREELWVDQ
+555 KEKREDLWVDK
-566 VYEVGEPNDEKG
+566 VYEIGEPADEKG

-586 SFSVTYLIDYPK
+586 SFSVSYLIDYPE
-598 PIGKQS
+598 PIGKQT

-609 KNALSFQEEIAPA
+609 KNASSFQEEIAPA

-647 VILVDKSRV
+647 VILVDKARV

-662 FSNEFVRHK
+662 FPNEFVRHK

>member
-19 LEDVLH
+19 LEDVLR
-25 DEGYRVERAESGE
+25 DEGYRVEQADSGE
-38 TALQLVRTETPD
+38 TALQLVRTEAPD

-75 DIEVVVMSG
+75 DIEVVLMSG

-106 LSIDAV
+106 LSIDTV
-112 LRIVDSAVQARRA
+112 LRIVDAAVQARGA
-125 KELKASDVVDVMLD
+125 KELSANDIVDVMLD
-139 GNSKNIQKVQ
+139 G
-149 RAIRKASKDISPL
+149 ASKSIKRVRRAVRNAAEDIGPL

-172 RFVARMIHKN
+172 RFIAKVIHKN
-182 GIRKEEGFRPIHC
+182 GAGKEEDLRPVHC
-195 RSLFPVTEI
+195 RSLFPV
-204 SEWENVLERLLPDAF
+204 SGKNEWEEALDRLAPSTF
-219 QGTAYLDGLEQLP
+219 QGTLYLDGLEQLP
-232 MAEQE
+232 IVEGQE
-237 IFLVRF
+237 FLARF
-243 LGHTKGSMRLMVSVD
+243 LAHTKGSMRLMASVD
-258 HMGALNDKAYVRA
+258 HMGTSKDKAYVRA
-271 LSSKIGAD
+271 LSTKIGAD

-299 FLSECMEADRYKKE
+299 FLDECAEFGGDEKE

-333 LKGAVTKAA
+333 LKSAVTTAA
-342 YSSQGS
+342 HTSQGS
-348 EIDISHLPYAI
+348 EIRIGHLPHAI
-359 REASDLATHT
+359 REVSDFEADESTNDAS
-369 SSKDDAPSNFNLAR
+369 SNFNAAR

-402 LKTAQAVGMTKP
+402 GKTARGVGMKVP
-414 ALKRKI
+414 ALRRKI
-420 KAYNIEPVTSAST
+420 RAYKIEPASPPSSP
-433 NLMETNQRSISKS
+433 LGKTNQRSISKS

-461 LIIEPL
+461 LIIDPL

-477 LTSPDIVKANVDF
+477 LTSPDTVRANADF

-518 AYKISNILV
+518 AYKISNILI
-527 KMSEEVPVMDGSAV
+527 KISEEVPVMDGSAL

-555 KEKREELWVDQ
+555 KEKREDLWVDK
-566 VYEVGEPNDEKG
+566 VYEVGEPGDEKG

-586 SFSVTYLIDYPK
+586 SFSVSYLIDYPK
-598 PIGKQS
+598 PIGKQA

-609 KNALSFQEEIAPA
+609 KNALGFQEEIAPA

-647 VILVDKSRV
+647 VILVDKTRV

-662 FSNEFVRHK
+662 FPNEFVRHK

-679 YLTGR
+679 YLIGR
-684 PIRGKV
+684 PIRGRV

-705 KLMEV
+705 KLMEA

>member
-1 MDKGH
+1 M
-6 VLIVDDEREILAS
+6 LIVDDEREILVS
-19 LEDVLH
+19 LEDVLL

-38 TALQLVRTETPD
+38 AALQLVRTEAPD

-75 DIEVVVMSG
+75 DIEVVLMSG
-84 HGNIETAVAATKL
+84 HGNIETAVAATKS

-106 LSIDAV
+106 LSIDTV

-125 KELKASDVVDVMLD
+125 KDLKANNVGDVILD
-139 GNSKNIQKVQ
+139 G
-149 RAIRKASKDISPL
+149 ASKHIQRIRRTIRRAAKDIAPL

-172 RFVARMIHKN
+172 RFIARAIHEN
-182 GIRKEEGFRPIHC
+182 SAGKEEGFRPVHC
-195 RSLFPVTEI
+195 RSLFPVAEI
-204 SEWENVLERLLPDAF
+204 CEWEDALERLVPDTF
-219 QGTAYLDGLEQLP
+219 QGTIYLDGLEQLP
-232 MAEQE
+232 IAERGK
-237 IFLVRF
+237 FLVQF
-243 LGHTKGSMRLMVSVD
+243 LERIEDSKRLIVSVD
-258 HMGALNDKAYVRA
+258 YIETPKDKAYVQA
-271 LSSKIGAD
+271 LSDKIGAD

-290 EDILPLANR
+290 GDILPLANR
-299 FLSECMEADRYKKE
+299 FLSECVEVGGHEKE
-313 FSEDVIALLEDYDW
+313 FSEDVIAVMEDYDW

-342 YSSQGS
+342 STSQGS
-348 EIDISHLPYAI
+348 EIHIDHLPYAI
-359 REASDLATHT
+359 CEASDFEVST
-369 SSKDDAPSNFNLAR
+369 SKNDTPSNFNVAR
-383 TQWERQYLSFH
+383 TQWERQYLAFH

-402 LKTAQAVGMTKP
+402 NKTAKAVGMTKP
-414 ALKRKI
+414 ALIRKI
-420 KAYNIEPVTSAST
+420 QAYNIEPILPAST
-433 NLMETNQRSISKS
+433 TLRESNQRSISKS

-477 LTSPDIVKANVDF
+477 LTSPDTVRASVDF

-500 RNGAVTART
+500 RNGTVTART

-518 AYKISNILV
+518 AYKISNILI

-555 KEKREELWVDQ
+555 KEKREDLWVDK
-566 VYEVGEPNDEKG
+566 VYEVGEPNGEKG
-578 YIRIEPAD
+578 YVRIEPAD
-586 SFSVTYLIDYPK
+586 SFSVSYLIDYPK
-598 PIGKQS
+598 PIGKQT

-609 KNALSFQEEIAPA
+609 KNALGFQEEIAPA
-622 RTFGFVSELES
+622 RTFGFVYELES

-647 VILVDKSRV
+647 VILVDKARV
-656 VNTQLR
+656 VNTRLR
-662 FSNEFVRHK
+662 FPNEFVRHK

-684 PIRGKV
+684 PVRGKV

>member
-112 LRIVDSAVQARRA
+112 LRIVDSAVQARKA
-125 KELKASDVVDVMLD
+125 KELKANDVVDVMLD
-139 GNSKNIQKVQ
+139 G
-149 RAIRKASKDISPL
+149 ASKSIQRVRRTIRRVAKDIGPL

-172 RFVARMIHKN
+172 RFVARVIHKN
-182 GIRKEEGFRPIHC
+182 GVSEGEGFRPVHC
-195 RSLFPVTEI
+195 RSLFPMAEVN
-204 SEWENVLERLLPDAF
+204 EWEETLERLVPNTF
-219 QGTAYLDGLEQLP
+219 QGTVYLDGLEQLP
-232 MAEQE
+232 MVDRER
-237 IFLVRF
+237 FLDRF
-243 LGHTKGSMRLMVSVD
+243 LGHAKGSIRLMVSFD
-258 HMGALNDKAYVRA
+258 HMGTQKDKAYVRA
-271 LSSKIGAD
+271 LSTQIGAD
-279 VIHLPPLRERK
+279 VINLPSLRERK
-290 EDILPLANR
+290 EDIFPLANR
-299 FLSECMEADRYKKE
+299 FLNECTEIGRHEKK

-342 YSSQGS
+342 YASQGS
-348 EIDISHLPYAI
+348 EIRIAHLPHAI
-359 REASDLATHT
+359 REASDFEADT
-369 SSKDDAPSNFNLAR
+369 SKDDVPSHFNVAR

-402 LKTAQAVGMTKP
+402 NKTAQAVGMTEP

-420 KAYNIEPVTSAST
+420 KAYDIEPVLPASAT
-433 NLMETNQRSISKS
+433 LRETNQRSISKS

-467 PPGSGIQFGN
+467 SPGSGIQFGS
-477 LTSPDIVKANVDF
+477 LTSPDIVRANVEF

-518 AYKISNILV
+518 AYKISNILI

-555 KEKREELWVDQ
+555 KEKREDLWVDK
-566 VYEVGEPNDEKG
+566 VYEIGEPADEKG

-586 SFSVTYLIDYPK
+586 SFSVSYLIDYPE

-647 VILVDKSRV
+647 VILVDKARV

-662 FSNEFVRHK
+662 FPNEFVRHK

>member
-38 TALQLVRTETPD
+38 TALKLVRTETPD

-125 KELKASDVVDVMLD
+125 KEPKVSDAVDVMLD
-139 GNSKNIQKVQ
+139 GASKGIQRVR
-149 RAIRKASKDISPL
+149 RAIRRAAKDIGPL

-172 RFVARMIHKN
+172 RFIARMIHKN
-182 GIRKEEGFRPIHC
+182 GISEEEGFRPVHC
-195 RSLFPVTEI
+195 RSLFPVAEAG
-204 SEWENVLERLLPDAF
+204 EWEETLERLVPGTF
-219 QGTAYLDGLEQLP
+219 QGTVYLDGLEQLP
-232 MAEQE
+232 MAERE
-237 IFLVRF
+237 GFLARF
-243 LGHTKGSMRLMVSVD
+243 LGHATDSIRLVVSLD
-258 HMGALNDKAYVRA
+258 HMGTPKDKAYVRA
-271 LSSKIGAD
+271 LSTQIGAD
-279 VIHLPPLRERK
+279 VINLPSLRERK

-299 FLSECMEADRYKKE
+299 FLNECTEIGRYEKK

-342 YSSQGS
+342 YASQGA
-348 EIDISHLPYAI
+348 EIQIAHLPYAI
-359 REASDLATHT
+359 REASDFEADT
-369 SSKDDAPSNFNLAR
+369 SRDDVPSHFNVAR
-383 TQWERQYLSFH
+383 TQWERKYLSFH

-402 LKTAQAVGMTKP
+402 NKTAQAVGMTKP

-420 KAYNIEPVTSAST
+420 KAYDIEPVLPASATLRETS
-433 NLMETNQRSISKS
+433 QRSISKS

-467 PPGSGIQFGN
+467 SPGSGIQFGS
-477 LTSPDIVKANVDF
+477 LTSPDIVRANVDS

-518 AYKISNILV
+518 AYKISNILI

-555 KEKREELWVDQ
+555 KEKREDLWVDK
-566 VYEVGEPNDEKG
+566 VYEIGEPADEKG

-586 SFSVTYLIDYPK
+586 SFSVSYLIDYPE

-647 VILVDKSRV
+647 VILVDKARV

-662 FSNEFVRHK
+662 FPNEFVRHK

>member
-1 MDKGH
+1 M
-6 VLIVDDEREILAS
+6 LIVDDEREILVS
-19 LEDVLH
+19 LEDVLL

-38 TALQLVRTETPD
+38 TALQLVRTEAPD

-75 DIEVVVMSG
+75 DIEVVLMSG
-84 HGNIETAVAATKL
+84 HGNIETAVAATKS

-106 LSIDAV
+106 LSIDTV

-125 KELKASDVVDVMLD
+125 KDIKANNVGDVILD
-139 GNSKNIQKVQ
+139 GASKHVQ
-149 RAIRKASKDISPL
+149 RVRRAIRRAAKDIGPL

-172 RFVARMIHKN
+172 RFVARAIHEN
-182 GIRKEEGFRPIHC
+182 GAGKEEGFRPVHC
-195 RSLFPVTEI
+195 RSLFPMAEI
-204 SEWENVLERLLPDAF
+204 CEWEDALERLVPDTF
-219 QGTAYLDGLEQLP
+219 QGTIYLDGLEQLP
-232 MAEQE
+232 MAERE
-237 IFLVRF
+237 KFLVQF
-243 LGHTKGSMRLMVSVD
+243 LERIEDSKRLIVSVD
-258 HMGALNDKAYVRA
+258 YIGTPKDKAYVQA
-271 LSSKIGAD
+271 LSDKIGAD

-290 EDILPLANR
+290 GDILPLANR
-299 FLSECMEADRYKKE
+299 FLSECVEVGGHEKE
-313 FSEDVIALLEDYDW
+313 FPEDVIAVLEDYDW

-342 YSSQGS
+342 STSQGS
-348 EIDISHLPYAI
+348 EIHIGHLPDTI
-359 REASDLATHT
+359 RETSDFEVST
-369 SSKDDAPSNFNLAR
+369 SKNDTPSNFNVAR
-383 TQWERQYLSFH
+383 TQWERQYLAFH

-402 LKTAQAVGMTKP
+402 NKTAKAVGMTKP
-414 ALKRKI
+414 ALMRKI
-420 KAYNIEPVTSAST
+420 KTYNIEPILPAST
-433 NLMETNQRSISKS
+433 TLRESNQRSISKS

-477 LTSPDIVKANVDF
+477 LTSPDTVRASVDF

-500 RNGAVTART
+500 RNGTVTART

-518 AYKISNILV
+518 AYKISNILI

-555 KEKREELWVDQ
+555 KEKREDLWIDKA
-566 VYEVGEPNDEKG
+566 YEVGEPNDGKG
-578 YIRIEPAD
+578 YVRIEPAD
-586 SFSVTYLIDYPK
+586 SFSVSYLIDYPK
-598 PIGKQS
+598 PIGKQT
-604 YLYEH
+604 YVYEH
-609 KNALSFQEEIAPA
+609 KNALGFQEEIAPA
-622 RTFGFVSELES
+622 RTFGFVNELES

-647 VILVDKSRV
+647 VILVDKARV
-656 VNTQLR
+656 VNTRLR
-662 FSNEFVRHK
+662 FPNEFVRHK

-684 PIRGKV
+684 PVRGKV

>member
-1 MDKGH
+1 M
-6 VLIVDDEREILAS
+6 LIVDDEREILVS
-19 LEDVLH
+19 LEDVLL

-38 TALQLVRTETPD
+38 TALQLVRTEAPD

-75 DIEVVVMSG
+75 DIEVVLMSG
-84 HGNIETAVAATKL
+84 HGNIETAVAATKS

-106 LSIDAV
+106 LSIDTV

-125 KELKASDVVDVMLD
+125 KDIKANNVGDVILD
-139 GNSKNIQKVQ
+139 GASKHVQ
-149 RAIRKASKDISPL
+149 RVRRAIRRAAKDIGPL

-172 RFVARMIHKN
+172 RFVARAIHEN
-182 GIRKEEGFRPIHC
+182 GAGKEEGFRPVHC
-195 RSLFPVTEI
+195 RSLFPMAEI
-204 SEWENVLERLLPDAF
+204 CEREDALERLVPDTF
-219 QGTAYLDGLEQLP
+219 QGTIYLDGLEQLP
-232 MAEQE
+232 MAERE
-237 IFLVRF
+237 KFLVQF
-243 LGHTKGSMRLMVSVD
+243 LERIEDSKRLIVSVD
-258 HMGALNDKAYVRA
+258 YIGTPKDKAYVQA
-271 LSSKIGAD
+271 LSDKIGAD

-290 EDILPLANR
+290 GDILPLANR
-299 FLSECMEADRYKKE
+299 FLSECVEVGGHEKE
-313 FSEDVIALLEDYDW
+313 FPEDVIAVLEDYDW

-342 YSSQGS
+342 STSQGS
-348 EIDISHLPYAI
+348 EIHIDHLPDTI
-359 REASDLATHT
+359 RETSDFEVST
-369 SSKDDAPSNFNLAR
+369 SKNDTPSNFNVAR
-383 TQWERQYLSFH
+383 TQWERQYLAFH

-402 LKTAQAVGMTKP
+402 NKTAKAVGMTKP
-414 ALKRKI
+414 ALMRKI
-420 KAYNIEPVTSAST
+420 KTYNIEPILPAST
-433 NLMETNQRSISKS
+433 TLRESNQRSISKS

-477 LTSPDIVKANVDF
+477 LTSPDTVRASVDF

-500 RNGAVTART
+500 RNGTVTART

-518 AYKISNILV
+518 AYKISNILI

-555 KEKREELWVDQ
+555 KEKREDLWIDKA
-566 VYEVGEPNDEKG
+566 YEVGEPNDGKG
-578 YIRIEPAD
+578 YVRIEPAD
-586 SFSVTYLIDYPK
+586 SFSVSYLIDYPK
-598 PIGKQS
+598 PIGKQT
-604 YLYEH
+604 YVYEH
-609 KNALSFQEEIAPA
+609 KNALGFQEEIAPA
-622 RTFGFVSELES
+622 RTFGFVNELES

-647 VILVDKSRV
+647 VILVDKARV
-656 VNTQLR
+656 VNTRLR
-662 FSNEFVRHK
+662 FPNEFVRHK

-684 PIRGKV
+684 PVRGKV

>member
-19 LEDVLH
+19 LEDVLL

-38 TALQLVRTETPD
+38 IALQLVRAEVPD

-75 DIEVVVMSG
+75 DIEVVLMSG

-112 LRIVDSAVQARRA
+112 LRIVASAVQARRD
-125 KELKASDVVDVMLD
+125 KELRANDVIDVMLD
-139 GNSKNIQKVQ
+139 GASKNIERAR
-149 RAIRKASKDISPL
+149 RAIRKATRDINPL

-172 RFVARMIHKN
+172 RFIARVVHKN
-182 GIRKEEGFRPIHC
+182 GVKKEEGFRPVHC
-195 RSLFPVTEI
+195 RSLFPAAET
-204 SEWENVLERLLPDAF
+204 SEWENTLERLVPETF
-219 QGTAYLDGLEQLP
+219 QGTVYLDGLEQLP
-232 MAEQE
+232 LAERE
-237 IFLVRF
+237 RFLVRF
-243 LGHTKGSMRLMVSVD
+243 LEHITDSMRLMVSLD
-258 HMGALNDKAYVRA
+258 HMGTPKDKALVRT

-279 VIHLPPLRERK
+279 VMHLPPLRERK

-299 FLSECMEADRYKKE
+299 FLTECVEVGRHEKE
-313 FSEDVIALLEDYDW
+313 FSEDVIAVLEDYDW

-342 YSSQGS
+342 FASQGS
-348 EIDISHLPYAI
+348 EIRVDHLPYAI
-359 REASDLATHT
+359 REASDFEVSASRNDT
-369 SSKDDAPSNFNLAR
+369 PSNFNVAR
-383 TQWERQYLSFH
+383 TQWERQYLAFH

-402 LKTAQAVGMTKP
+402 NKTAQAVGMTEP
-414 ALKRKI
+414 ALRRKI
-420 KAYNIEPVTSAST
+420 KAYNIEPVLPAST
-433 NLMETNQRSISKS
+433 TLRETNQRSISKS

-477 LTSPDIVKANVDF
+477 LTSPDTVRASADF

-518 AYKISNILV
+518 AYKISNILI

-555 KEKREELWVDQ
+555 KEKSEDLWVDKI
-566 VYEVGEPNDEKG
+566 YEVGEPNDEKG
-578 YIRIEPAD
+578 YVRIEPAD
-586 SFSVTYLIDYPK
+586 SFSVSYLIDYPK
-598 PIGKQS
+598 PIGKQT

-609 KNALSFQEEIAPA
+609 KNALGFQEEIAPA
-622 RTFGFVSELES
+622 RTFGFVYELES

-647 VILVDKSRV
+647 VILVDKARV

-662 FSNEFVRHK
+662 FPNEFVRHK

>member
-1 MDKGH
+1 M
-6 VLIVDDEREILAS
+6 LIVDDEREILTS
-19 LEDVLH
+19 LEDVLR

-38 TALQLVRTETPD
+38 TALQLIRTETPD

-125 KELKASDVVDVMLD
+125 KELKTNDVVDVMQD
-139 GNSKNIQKVQ
+139 GASKIYQRVQK
-149 RAIRKASKDISPL
+149 AIRKAAKELGPL

-172 RFVARMIHKN
+172 RFIARVIHKN
-182 GIRKEEGFRPIHC
+182 GIKKEEGFRPVHC
-195 RSLFPVTEI
+195 RSLFPMTEI
-204 SEWENVLERLLPDAF
+204 SEWEDAIERLVPDHF
-219 QGTAYLDGLEQLP
+219 QGTVYLDGLEQLP
-232 MAEQE
+232 MAERE
-237 IFLVRF
+237 RF
-243 LGHTKGSMRLMVSVD
+243 LARFFERTKDSTRLIVSVD
-258 HMGALNDKAYVRA
+258 HMGTLEDKTYVQA
-271 LSSKIGAD
+271 LSTKIHAD

-290 EDILPLANR
+290 KDILPLANQ
-299 FLSECMEADRYKKE
+299 FLDECVEVGRYKKE
-313 FSEDVIALLEDYDW
+313 FSDDVIALLEDYDW

-333 LKGAVTKAA
+333 LKGSVTKAA
-342 YSSQGS
+342 NTSPGS
-348 EIDISHLPYAI
+348 EIDISHMPYAI
-359 REASDLATHT
+359 REASDLTTDT
-369 SSKDDAPSNFNLAR
+369 SENEASSNFNVAR
-383 TQWERQYLSFH
+383 TQWERQYISFH

-402 LKTAQAVGMTKP
+402 HKTAQAVGMTVP
-414 ALKRKI
+414 ALKRKM
-420 KAYNIEPVTSAST
+420 KAYDVEPVSSASAIP
-433 NLMETNQRSISKS
+433 NETTQRSISKS

-467 PPGSGIQFGN
+467 PPGSGIQFGH
-477 LTSPDIVKANVDF
+477 LTSPDTVRANVDF
-490 VDGTNHATNL
+490 VNGTNHATNL
-500 RNGAVTART
+500 RNGTVTART

-518 AYKISNILV
+518 AYKISNILI

-541 EFCRLLEEAGIEDQ
+541 EFCRLLEEAGIENQ
-555 KEKREELWVDQ
+555 KEKREDLWVDQ
-566 VYEVGEPNDEKG
+566 VYEVGEPGDDKG

-586 SFSVTYLIDYPK
+586 SLSISYLLDYPK

-671 ILDVIGDL
+671 ILDVLGDL
-679 YLTGR
+679 YLTGC

>member
-112 LRIVDSAVQARRA
+112 LRIVDSAVQARKAR
-125 KELKASDVVDVMLD
+125 ELKANDAVDVMLD
-139 GNSKNIQKVQ
+139 GASKSIQRVR
-149 RAIRKASKDISPL
+149 RAIRRAAKDIGPL

-172 RFVARMIHKN
+172 RFVARVIHKN
-182 GIRKEEGFRPIHC
+182 GISEGEGFRPVHC
-195 RSLFPVTEI
+195 RSLFPMAEVN
-204 SEWENVLERLLPDAF
+204 EWEETLERLVPNTF
-219 QGTAYLDGLEQLP
+219 QGTVYLDGLEQLP
-232 MAEQE
+232 LAERE
-237 IFLVRF
+237 RFLDRF
-243 LGHTKGSMRLMVSVD
+243 LGHAKGSIRLMVSFD
-258 HMGALNDKAYVRA
+258 HMGTPKDKAYVRA
-271 LSSKIGAD
+271 LSTQIGAD
-279 VIHLPPLRERK
+279 VINLPSLRERK
-290 EDILPLANR
+290 EDIFPLANR
-299 FLSECMEADRYKKE
+299 FLNECTEIGRHEKK

-342 YSSQGS
+342 YGSQGS
-348 EIDISHLPYAI
+348 EIRIAHLPHAI
-359 REASDLATHT
+359 REASDFEADT
-369 SSKDDAPSNFNLAR
+369 SKDDVPSHFNVAR

-402 LKTAQAVGMTKP
+402 NKTAQAVGMTEP

-420 KAYNIEPVTSAST
+420 KAYDIEPVLPASAT
-433 NLMETNQRSISKS
+433 LRETNQRSISKS

-467 PPGSGIQFGN
+467 SPGSGIQFGS
-477 LTSPDIVKANVDF
+477 LTSPDIVRANVDF

-518 AYKISNILV
+518 AYKISNILI

-555 KEKREELWVDQ
+555 KEKREDLWVDK
-566 VYEVGEPNDEKG
+566 VYEIGEPADEKG

-586 SFSVTYLIDYPK
+586 SFSVSYLIDYPE

-609 KNALSFQEEIAPA
+609 VNALSFQEEIAPA

-647 VILVDKSRV
+647 VILVDKARV

-662 FSNEFVRHK
+662 FPNEFVRHK

>member
-1 MDKGH
+1 M
-6 VLIVDDEREILAS
+6 LIVDDEREILAS
-19 LEDVLH
+19 LEDVLL

-38 TALQLVRTETPD
+38 IALQLVRAEVPD

-75 DIEVVVMSG
+75 DIEVVLMSG

-112 LRIVDSAVQARRA
+112 LRIVASAVQARRD
-125 KELKASDVVDVMLD
+125 KELRANDVIDVMLD
-139 GNSKNIQKVQ
+139 GASKNIERAR
-149 RAIRKASKDISPL
+149 RAIRKAARDINPL

-172 RFVARMIHKN
+172 RFIARVVHKN
-182 GIRKEEGFRPIHC
+182 GVKKEEGFRPVHC
-195 RSLFPVTEI
+195 RSLFPAAET
-204 SEWENVLERLLPDAF
+204 SEWENTLERLVPETF
-219 QGTAYLDGLEQLP
+219 QGTVYLDGLEQLP
-232 MAEQE
+232 LAERE
-237 IFLVRF
+237 RFLVRF
-243 LGHTKGSMRLMVSVD
+243 LEHITDSMRLMVSLD
-258 HMGALNDKAYVRA
+258 HMGTPKDKALVRT

-279 VIHLPPLRERK
+279 VMHLPPLRERK

-299 FLSECMEADRYKKE
+299 FLNECVEVGRHEKE
-313 FSEDVIALLEDYDW
+313 FSEDVIAVLEDYDW

-342 YSSQGS
+342 FASQGS
-348 EIDISHLPYAI
+348 EIRVDHLPYAI
-359 REASDLATHT
+359 REASDFEVSASRNDT
-369 SSKDDAPSNFNLAR
+369 PSNFNVAR
-383 TQWERQYLSFH
+383 TQWERQYLAFH

-402 LKTAQAVGMTKP
+402 NKTAQAVGMTEP
-414 ALKRKI
+414 ALRRKI
-420 KAYNIEPVTSAST
+420 KTYDIEPVLPVST
-433 NLMETNQRSISKS
+433 TLRETNQRSISKS

-477 LTSPDIVKANVDF
+477 LTSPDTVRASADF

-518 AYKISNILV
+518 AYKISNILI

-555 KEKREELWVDQ
+555 KEKSEDLWVDKI
-566 VYEVGEPNDEKG
+566 YEVGEPNDEKG
-578 YIRIEPAD
+578 YVRIEPAD
-586 SFSVTYLIDYPK
+586 SFSVSYLIDYPK
-598 PIGKQS
+598 PIGKQT

-609 KNALSFQEEIAPA
+609 KNALGFQEEIAPA
-622 RTFGFVSELES
+622 RTFGFVYELES

-647 VILVDKSRV
+647 VILVDKARV

-662 FSNEFVRHK
+662 FPNEFVRHK

>member
-1 MDKGH
+1 M
-6 VLIVDDEREILAS
+6 LIVDDEREILVS
-19 LEDVLH
+19 LEDVLL

-38 TALQLVRTETPD
+38 TALQLVRTEAPD

-75 DIEVVVMSG
+75 DIEVVLMSG
-84 HGNIETAVAATKL
+84 HGNIETAVAATKS

-106 LSIDAV
+106 LSIDTV

-125 KELKASDVVDVMLD
+125 KDIKANNVGDVILD
-139 GNSKNIQKVQ
+139 GASKHVQ
-149 RAIRKASKDISPL
+149 RVRRAIRRAAKDIGPL

-172 RFVARMIHKN
+172 RFVARAIHEN
-182 GIRKEEGFRPIHC
+182 GAGKEEGFRPVHC
-195 RSLFPVTEI
+195 RSLFPMAEI
-204 SEWENVLERLLPDAF
+204 CEWEDALDRLVPDTF
-219 QGTAYLDGLEQLP
+219 QGTIYLDGLEQLP
-232 MAEQE
+232 MAERE
-237 IFLVRF
+237 KFLVQF
-243 LGHTKGSMRLMVSVD
+243 LERIEDSKRLIVSVD
-258 HMGALNDKAYVRA
+258 YIGTPKDKAYVQA
-271 LSSKIGAD
+271 LSDKIGAD

-290 EDILPLANR
+290 GDILPLANR
-299 FLSECMEADRYKKE
+299 FLSECVEVGGHEKE
-313 FSEDVIALLEDYDW
+313 FPEDVIAVLEDYDW

-342 YSSQGS
+342 STSQGS
-348 EIDISHLPYAI
+348 EIHIGHLPDTI
-359 REASDLATHT
+359 RETSDFEVST
-369 SSKDDAPSNFNLAR
+369 SKNDTPSNFNVAR
-383 TQWERQYLSFH
+383 TQWERQYLAFH

-402 LKTAQAVGMTKP
+402 NKTAKAVGMTKP
-414 ALKRKI
+414 ALMRKI
-420 KAYNIEPVTSAST
+420 KTYNIEPILPAST
-433 NLMETNQRSISKS
+433 TLRESNQRSISKS

-477 LTSPDIVKANVDF
+477 LTSPDTVRASVDF

-500 RNGAVTART
+500 RNGTVTART

-518 AYKISNILV
+518 AYKISNILI

-555 KEKREELWVDQ
+555 KEKREDLWIDKA
-566 VYEVGEPNDEKG
+566 YEVGEPNDGKG
-578 YIRIEPAD
+578 YVRIEPAD
-586 SFSVTYLIDYPK
+586 SFSVSYLIDYPK
-598 PIGKQS
+598 PIGKQT
-604 YLYEH
+604 YVYEH
-609 KNALSFQEEIAPA
+609 KNALGFQEEIAPA
-622 RTFGFVSELES
+622 RTFGFVNELES

-647 VILVDKSRV
+647 VILVDKARV
-656 VNTQLR
+656 VNTRLR
-662 FSNEFVRHK
+662 FPNEFVRHK

-684 PIRGKV
+684 PVRGKV

>member
-25 DEGYRVERAESGE
+25 DEGYRVERAETGE
-38 TALQLVRTETPD
+38 TALQLVRAETPD
-50 VVLVDVWMPGIDG
+50 VILVDIWMPGIDG

-125 KELKASDVVDVMLD
+125 KELKANDVVDVMLD
-139 GNSKNIQKVQ
+139 GASKNIQRVG
-149 RAIRKASKDISPL
+149 RAIRKAAKDIGPL

-172 RFVARMIHKN
+172 RFVAREIHKN
-182 GIRKEEGFRPIHC
+182 GVRKEESFRPVHC
-195 RSLFPVTEI
+195 RSLFPLREI
-204 SEWENVLERLLPDAF
+204 SEWENTLEQLLPDAF
-219 QGTAYLDGLEQLP
+219 QGTVYLDGLEQLP
-232 MAEQE
+232 IAERE
-237 IFLVRF
+237 MFLARL
-243 LGHTKGSMRLMVSVD
+243 LGYAKGSMRLMISVD
-258 HMGALNDKAYVRA
+258 HLGTPKDKTYVKA
-271 LSSKIGAD
+271 LSDKIGAD
-279 VIHLPPLRERK
+279 VLHLPPLRERK

-299 FLSECMEADRYKKE
+299 FLNECVAVGKYKKE

-333 LKGAVTKAA
+333 LKGAVNKAA
-342 YSSQGS
+342 SASDGS
-348 EIDISHLPYAI
+348 EIRIGHLPHVI
-359 REASDLATHT
+359 REASDFETDT
-369 SSKDDAPSNFNLAR
+369 SIDDAPSNFSVAR

-394 LEEHGWDI
+394 LEEHSWDI
-402 LKTAQAVGMTKP
+402 KKTAHAVGMTEP

-420 KAYNIEPVTSAST
+420 KAYDIEPVFPSTPTFKETS
-433 NLMETNQRSISKS
+433 QRSISKS

-477 LTSPDIVKANVDF
+477 LTSPDTVRANVDF
-490 VDGTNHATNL
+490 VYGTNHATNL
-500 RNGAVTART
+500 RNGTVTART

-518 AYKISNILV
+518 AYKISNILI

-555 KEKREELWVDQ
+555 KEKREDLWVDK
-566 VYEVGEPNDEKG
+566 VYEVGEASDEKG

-586 SFSVTYLIDYPK
+586 SFSVSYLIDYPK

-609 KNALSFQEEIAPA
+609 KNALTFQEEIAPA
-622 RTFGFVSELES
+622 RTFGFVSELGS

-647 VILVDKSRV
+647 VILVDKARV
-656 VNTQLR
+656 VNTRLR
-662 FSNEFVRHK
+662 FPNEFVRHK

-705 KLMEV
+705 KMMEA

>member
-63 IKTLQAVKESNA
+63 IKTLLAVKESNA

-125 KELKASDVVDVMLD
+125 KELKANDVVDVMLD
-139 GNSKNIQKVQ
+139 GASKSIQRVRK
-149 RAIRKASKDISPL
+149 AIRRAAKDIDPL

-172 RFVARMIHKN
+172 RFIARVIHKN
-182 GIRKEEGFRPIHC
+182 GTSKEEGFRPVHC
-195 RSLFPVTEI
+195 RSLFPMAEVN
-204 SEWENVLERLLPDAF
+204 EWEEALERLVPDTF
-219 QGTAYLDGLEQLP
+219 QGTVYLDGLEQLP
-232 MAEQE
+232 MAERE
-237 IFLVRF
+237 RFLARF
-243 LGHTKGSMRLMVSVD
+243 LGHTKDSMRLMVSVD
-258 HMGALNDKAYVRA
+258 HMGTPKDKAYVRA
-271 LSSKIGAD
+271 LSAQIGAD

-299 FLSECMEADRYKKE
+299 FLNECAEVGRYEKE

-342 YSSQGS
+342 YSSQGA
-348 EIDISHLPYAI
+348 EIRIGHLTYAI
-359 REASDLATHT
+359 REASDFEVDT
-369 SSKDDAPSNFNLAR
+369 SENDAPSNFSAAR

-402 LKTAQAVGMTKP
+402 NKTAQAVGMTESG
-414 ALKRKI
+414 LKRKI
-420 KAYNIEPVTSAST
+420 KAYNIEPVLPAST
-433 NLMETNQRSISKS
+433 TLRETNQRSISKS

-467 PPGSGIQFGN
+467 PPGSGIQFGS
-477 LTSPDIVKANVDF
+477 LTSPDTVRANVDF

-518 AYKISNILV
+518 AYKISNILI

-555 KEKREELWVDQ
+555 KEKRADLWVDK
-566 VYEVGEPNDEKG
+566 VYEVGEPGDDKG
-578 YIRIEPAD
+578 YIRIESAD
-586 SFSVTYLIDYPK
+586 SFSVSYLIDYPE

-647 VILVDKSRV
+647 VILVDKARV

-662 FSNEFVRHK
+662 FPNEFVRHK